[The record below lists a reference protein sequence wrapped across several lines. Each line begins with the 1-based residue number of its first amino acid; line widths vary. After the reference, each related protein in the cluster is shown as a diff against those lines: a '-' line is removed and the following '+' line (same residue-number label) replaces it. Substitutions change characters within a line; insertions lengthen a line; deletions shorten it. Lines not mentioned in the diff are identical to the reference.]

1 MNAKV
6 IQFDLEHL
14 RMITGDDADFMIEI
28 MEMIRAESPEVL
40 RDIKGHFERGQFD
53 PLAKAA
59 HKYKSSI
66 NILGNAE
73 MIHLMKEME
82 LRSIATHDPAEIG
95 PMIGQFEEQVASLLQ
110 WIQSTLHELRNA
122 A

>member
-28 MEMIRAESPEVL
+28 MEMIQAESPEVV
-40 RDIKGHFERGQFD
+40 RDIKAYFERREFD

-66 NILGNAE
+66 NILGNTE

-82 LRSIATHDPAEIG
+82 LCSIAAEDPSAIE
-95 PMIGQFEEQVASLLQ
+95 PMIGQLEEQVAGMLRWLQ
-110 WIQSTLHELRNA
+110 GALQELRA
-122 A
+122 AA

>member
-1 MNAKV
+1 MNTKV

-14 RMITGDDADFMIEI
+14 RMITGDDREFMIEI
-28 MEMIRAESPEVL
+28 MEMIQAESPEVV
-40 RDIKGHFERGQFD
+40 REIKGYLGRGEFE

-73 MIHLMKEME
+73 MIHLMKDIE
-82 LRSIATHDPAEIG
+82 LRSLAAKDAAEVM
-95 PMIGQFEEQVASLLQ
+95 PMIDQFEDQVGGLLQ
-110 WIQSTLHELRNA
+110 WLQGALTELRA
-122 A
+122 AA

>member
-14 RMITGDDADFMIEI
+14 RMITGEDHEFMIEI
-28 MEMIRAESPEVL
+28 MEMIQAESPDVL
-40 RDIKGHFERGQFD
+40 DEIKGYFERGEFES
-53 PLAKAA
+53 LAKSA

-73 MIHLMKEME
+73 MIQLMKEME
-82 LRSIATHDPAEIG
+82 IRSAGATDAAEIL
-95 PMIGQFEEQVASLLQ
+95 PMIGQLEEQVAGLLQ
-110 WIQSTLHELRNA
+110 WLHGAIGELQA
-122 A
+122 AA

>member
-6 IQFDLEHL
+6 IQFDLGHL
-14 RMITGDDADFMIEI
+14 RMITGDDAEFMIEI

-40 RDIKGHFERGQFD
+40 RDIKGYFERGQFD

-82 LRSIATHDPAEIG
+82 LRSIAAHDPAEIG
-95 PMIGQFEEQVASLLQ
+95 PMIGQFEEQVTNLLQ
-110 WIQSTLHELRNA
+110 WLQGALHELRNA

>member
-1 MNAKV
+1 MEAKV

-14 RMITGDDADFMIEI
+14 RMITGDDSEFMIEI
-28 MEMIRAESPEVL
+28 MEMIQAESPEVL
-40 RDIKGHFERGQFD
+40 NEITGYFTQREFQ

-73 MIHLMKEME
+73 MIQLMKELE
-82 LRSIATHDPAEIG
+82 IRSADTHDASEIE
-95 PMIGQFEEQVASLLQ
+95 PMIGQFEEQVAGLMQWLKNSLQ
-110 WIQSTLHELRNA
+110 DLRSVA
-122 A
+122 